1 MITSDVPT
9 RIDLDAQADALSHR
23 LGIKANDLAR
33 MLASYG
39 RKSPP
44 GEFADAVQAITLEW
58 LTERPAN
65 ARLANT
71 IARTTI
77 IDYWRKWRIRQHN
90 GIESSLDGTTEIHQ
104 LQEALVAGVAWELQ
118 SDGALDCESI
128 TRRMPDRI
136 RGIIQH
142 RLDGRKLE
150 TADRTFLHRWIR
162 SDGAATV
169 HSMLVA
175 A

>member
-1 MITSDVPT
+1 MVPT
-9 RIDLDAQADALSHR
+9 DVRTTIDLDGQAGALSHR
-23 LGIKANDLAR
+23 LGIKVNDLAR
-33 MLASYG
+33 MLATYG
-39 RKSPP
+39 RKAPP

-65 ARLANT
+65 ARLANV

-90 GIESSLDGTTEIHQ
+90 GIESSLDGTSQLHE
-104 LQEALVAGVAWELQ
+104 LQEALVSGVAWELQ
-118 SDGALDCESI
+118 SDGAMDCDNI
-128 TRRMPDRI
+128 TRLMPDRI
-136 RGIIQH
+136 RGIVQQ
-142 RLDGRKLE
+142 RLDGAKLE
-150 TADRTFLHRWIR
+150 TADRVYLHRWIQT
-162 SDGAATV
+162 DGAATV